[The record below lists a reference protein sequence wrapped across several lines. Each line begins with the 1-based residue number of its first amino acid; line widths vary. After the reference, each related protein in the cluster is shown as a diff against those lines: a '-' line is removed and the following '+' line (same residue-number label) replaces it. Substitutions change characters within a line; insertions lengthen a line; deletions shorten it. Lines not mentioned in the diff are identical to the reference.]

1 MRTTF
6 LPGLGTSPALLLLS
20 ISMTNVTAGGDAAFK
35 KTWQQTFM
43 PYIYN
48 KVIQECRK
56 LNSKR
61 FDSYFYIIL
70 TTTETTTTTRNNCSH
85 RFHQVTKLQ
94 HGQQT
99 IDSCQKHSSAKT
111 NVVPVI
117 LFALS
122 IISGAHQFHSVS
134 CDKRSNNISHNVVP
148 VVSVVVKTL
157 STRLLKACRRQTN
170 PE

>member
-1 MRTTF
+1 
-6 LPGLGTSPALLLLS
+6 
-20 ISMTNVTAGGDAAFK
+20 
-35 KTWQQTFM
+35 M

-70 TTTETTTTTRNNCSH
+70 TTTETTTTTRSNCSH

-99 IDSCQKHSSAKT
+99 FDSCQKHSSAKT

-117 LFALS
+117 LFALIVYLKAVLINFIVFALS
-122 IISGAHQFHSVS
+122 IISGAHQFHSVT

>member
-1 MRTTF
+1 MCRFVVAKCHIVVCAPYMRTVF
-6 LPGLGTSPALLLLS
+6 LPGLRTSPALLLLS
-20 ISMTNVTAGGDAAFK
+20 ISMTNVTAGSDAAFK

-48 KVIQECRK
+48 KVIQERRK

-70 TTTETTTTTRNNCSH
+70 TTTETTTTTRSNCSH

-99 IDSCQKHSSAKT
+99 FDSCQKHSSAKT
-111 NVVPVI
+111 NVVPVV
-117 LFALS
+117 LS
-122 IISGAHQFHSVS
+122 HLWQTFKQYIPH
-134 CDKRSNNISHNVVP
+134 CCPRC
-148 VVSVVVKTL
+148 L
-157 STRLLKACRRQTN
+157 CCRENLVNSPT
-170 PE
+170 

>member
-1 MRTTF
+1 M
-6 LPGLGTSPALLLLS
+6 
-20 ISMTNVTAGGDAAFK
+20 
-35 KTWQQTFM
+35 
-43 PYIYN
+43 
-48 KVIQECRK
+48 
-56 LNSKR
+56 
-61 FDSYFYIIL
+61 
-70 TTTETTTTTRNNCSH
+70 TTETALGNYGLCC
-85 RFHQVTKLQ
+85 HQVTKLQ

-99 IDSCQKHSSAKT
+99 FDSCQKHSSAKT

-117 LFALS
+117 LFALIVYLKAVLINFIVFALS
-122 IISGAHQFHSVS
+122 IISGAHQFHSVT